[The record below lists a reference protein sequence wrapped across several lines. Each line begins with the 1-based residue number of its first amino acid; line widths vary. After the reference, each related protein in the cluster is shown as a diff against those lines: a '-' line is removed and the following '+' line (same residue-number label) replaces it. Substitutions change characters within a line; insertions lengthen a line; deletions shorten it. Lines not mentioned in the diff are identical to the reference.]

1 MENYQI
7 LGLIG
12 SLLLLLSFFLMPFGG
27 YMMGGGMMGG
37 MMGGYRGGMF
47 YYPFIIAIPSLILG
61 LVGSLINDKQIG
73 GILLIVVA
81 VLSLPVFFGFFGV
94 SFALLLIAGI
104 LALTT
109 KGGKT
114 TTT

>member
-1 MENYQI
+1 
-7 LGLIG
+7 
-12 SLLLLLSFFLMPFGG
+12 MPFGG
-27 YMMGGGMMGG
+27 YMMGGG

-81 VLSLPVFFGFFGV
+81 VLSVPVFSDFLE
-94 SFALLLIAGI
+94 SHSRYY
-104 LALTT
+104 
-109 KGGKT
+109 
-114 TTT
+114 